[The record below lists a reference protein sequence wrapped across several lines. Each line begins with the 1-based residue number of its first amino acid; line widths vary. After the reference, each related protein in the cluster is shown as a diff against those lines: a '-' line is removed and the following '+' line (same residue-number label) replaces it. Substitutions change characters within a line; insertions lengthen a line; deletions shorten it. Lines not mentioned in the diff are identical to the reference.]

1 MLIDTTFEE
10 MVADFGTTGEFKQ
23 IEDIMSL
30 ITKKLDTLI
39 WCSLG
44 IRLSHMSKSTNTT

>member
-30 ITKKLDTLI
+30 ITKNLDTLI
-39 WCSLG
+39 WCRDFG
-44 IRLSHMSKSTNTT
+44 NSTKPYVKIH